1 MDLMRNDRLFSV
13 YPRLVGTILE
23 RIFQSDGKPR
33 KGIGRIGWEAAKDAV
48 PLADLILDLWKGGRS
63 IL

>member
-1 MDLMRNDRLFSV
+1 MRNDRLFSV
-13 YPRLVGTILE
+13 YPKLVSTIME

-33 KGIGRIGWEAAKDAV
+33 KNIGRIGWEAAKDSL
-48 PLADLILDLWKGGRS
+48 PLSDLMIDLLKGGRS